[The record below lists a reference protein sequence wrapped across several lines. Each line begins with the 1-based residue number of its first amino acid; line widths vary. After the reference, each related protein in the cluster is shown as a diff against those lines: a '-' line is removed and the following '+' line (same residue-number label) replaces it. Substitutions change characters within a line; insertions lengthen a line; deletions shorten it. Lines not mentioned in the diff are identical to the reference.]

1 MTSSFGNLVGTER
14 DEIPN
19 ISNTNYT
26 ETEPDL
32 TNSVNAQ
39 IDANIQDTQ
48 VFYERLGE
56 IQKLIAETP
65 MKNLES
71 LAQFSRSATEAMGV
85 YKKKQEAQALA
96 DKFNAL
102 NDQSKKLEAEKAQVL
117 EQKNLHISMEQKNKK
132 YFFLS
137 ILIVEQN

>member
-19 ISNTNYT
+19 ISNTNYA

-32 TNSVNAQ
+32 TDSVNAQ

-65 MKNLES
+65 MRNL
-71 LAQFSRSATEAMGV
+71 V
-85 YKKKQEAQALA
+85 YQ
-96 DKFNAL
+96 
-102 NDQSKKLEAEKAQVL
+102 
-117 EQKNLHISMEQKNKK
+117 LHMVH
-132 YFFLS
+132 L
-137 ILIVEQN
+137 

>member
-14 DEIPN
+14 DELPN

-26 ETEPDL
+26 NTEPDL
-32 TNSVNAQ
+32 TESVNNQ
-39 IDANIQDTQ
+39 INANIQDTQ

-71 LAQFSRSATEAMGV
+71 LAQFSSSASEAMRV
-85 YKKKQEAQALA
+85 YRKKQE
-96 DKFNAL
+96 DK
-102 NDQSKKLEAEKAQVL
+102 
-117 EQKNLHISMEQKNKK
+117 
-132 YFFLS
+132 
-137 ILIVEQN
+137 IL